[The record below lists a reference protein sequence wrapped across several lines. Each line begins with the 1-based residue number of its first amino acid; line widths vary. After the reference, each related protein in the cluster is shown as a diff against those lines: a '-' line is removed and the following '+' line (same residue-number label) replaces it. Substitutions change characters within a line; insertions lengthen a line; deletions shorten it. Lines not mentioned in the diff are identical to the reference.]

1 MKQLTYALWLK
12 STADFSTNAGL
23 VNVITAAFN
32 GISHSNRRI
41 SFTDYPAEYGADIR
55 QLTDLVSGSGFAIG
69 EDSFISVIEFGFV
82 RTYIANISLPAY
94 GEGSFV
100 RFIVYG
106 DQPIAQQFDF
116 SGPDFSGSNF
126 ITLTITVNSPSPV
139 FLTGSSPI
147 LRNWDP
153 FNAVPLL
160 FPGGTGGNGAT
171 DGPGAWSGP
180 ALSLSIP
187 LLRGETLEFKL
198 VDAYGQYEPG
208 PNRVYTAGDADDQ
221 LYIDLI
227 NSSK

>member
-1 MKQLTYALWLK
+1 MKLLTYALWLK
-12 STADFSTNAGL
+12 STADYSTHSGL

-32 GISHSNRRI
+32 GISHSNRRF
-41 SFTDYPAEYGADIR
+41 SFTDYPAEYAADIQ
-55 QLTDLVSGSGFAIG
+55 QLADLVSDSGFAIG
-69 EDSFISVIEFGFV
+69 EDSFISALGFGFV

-106 DQPIAQQFDF
+106 DEAIAQQFDF
-116 SGPDFSGSNF
+116 SGPDFIN
-126 ITLTITVNSPSPV
+126 LTITVNSPGRV
-139 FLTGSSPI
+139 FLTGSNPI

-160 FPGGTGGNGAT
+160 FLGGRG
-171 DGPGAWSGP
+171 GP
-180 ALSLSIP
+180 AWNLTIP

-208 PNRVYTAGDADDQ
+208 PNRVYTAGDTDDQ
-221 LYIDLI
+221 LYIGWVQ
-227 NSSK
+227 